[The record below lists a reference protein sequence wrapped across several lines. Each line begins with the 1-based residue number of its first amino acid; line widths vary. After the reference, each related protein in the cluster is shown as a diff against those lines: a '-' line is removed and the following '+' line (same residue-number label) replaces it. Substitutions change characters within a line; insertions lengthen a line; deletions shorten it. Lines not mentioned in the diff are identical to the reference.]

1 MQIKN
6 WDELMLEMDIAG
18 TGGFYLKS
26 GIYFNN
32 NMRYLCGAYGEIESF
47 IVHDLSIE
55 INFTDN
61 NSLVSAEGEKL
72 FLGRWTI
79 TEDMVK
85 LKSQEI
91 CGAPSFSDEA
101 FMQLLGL

>member
-47 IVHDLSIE
+47 IVHDSFIE
-55 INFTDN
+55 IKFTDN
-61 NSLVSAEGEKL
+61 NSLISAEGDSL
-72 FLGRWTI
+72 PLGSWVI

-85 LKSQEI
+85 LKTWEI
-91 CGAPSFSDEA
+91 CGNPIFSDEA